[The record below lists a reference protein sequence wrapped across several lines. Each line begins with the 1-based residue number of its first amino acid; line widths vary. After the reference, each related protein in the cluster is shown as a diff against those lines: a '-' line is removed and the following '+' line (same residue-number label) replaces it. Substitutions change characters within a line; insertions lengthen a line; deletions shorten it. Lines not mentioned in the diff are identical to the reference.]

1 MPKILKLTLGSLLA
15 LLLLVAVALVAALVF
30 IDPND
35 YKDDITGAVHDATGR
50 QLTLAGDIELSVFP
64 WLGLTLGEAAL
75 SNAPGF
81 GAEPFARVSAVDI
94 KVKLL
99 PLLQKRVEMKTV
111 RLQGLQVALA
121 KDKDGRSNW
130 DDLLAPPAA
139 AEAPKA
145 EEKPAAEQ
153 PPQAHPL
160 AALAIGGIELS
171 DARVVWDD
179 QQSGQRVQLDKLAL
193 TTGPLSLT
201 DPIDLTLTTNMAL
214 KQPALQTPLKLAG
227 QVAFD
232 LAAQRYTVKGLKLE
246 LNASG
251 EVLPVSP
258 LAATLA
264 AEIDTDLAAQRLTV
278 RGLQVAMLGT
288 TLGGDVQVEQLMA
301 APQATGSIAL
311 AAFSPR
317 ELVAKLGLP
326 VPQTSDA
333 KALTRAK
340 LNTDFS
346 ASLEAATLDKLV
358 LMLDDT
364 QLSGQASVSHFDQ
377 PALRFALTVN
387 EIDADRY
394 LPPPAQQTTA
404 PPAPAA
410 AAVGAAQL
418 PLDMLRALDV
428 DGNLQL
434 GKLKLAN
441 AHLAEIA
448 LRIKAKD
455 GMLRLHPLAAQLYG
469 GRYDGNIAL
478 DVRSD
483 TPRIALDEKLASVN
497 VGPLLKDLLGDDK
510 VSGVANVSAQLSAT
524 GIEPDAVMKTL
535 NGTAQFSFQDGAVKG
550 VNLGQLIREAYAKVK
565 KKPAPPKTTNETD
578 FAEMSGSVKVTNGVV
593 RNDDLQAK
601 SPLLR
606 IAGKGSVDLPKQRID
621 YLVNASLVE
630 SGEGQA
636 GKELEELKAL
646 TIPVKVSGSF
656 SDPKF
661 KLDLEPILK
670 AKARQEVERQ
680 KQKLQDKVDK
690 KVEEEKQ
697 RLRDKLKDKLKSLF

>member
-1 MPKILKLTLGSLLA
+1 
-15 LLLLVAVALVAALVF
+15 
-30 IDPND
+30 
-35 YKDDITGAVHDATGR
+35 
-50 QLTLAGDIELSVFP
+50 
-64 WLGLTLGEAAL
+64 
-75 SNAPGF
+75 
-81 GAEPFARVSAVDI
+81 
-94 KVKLL
+94 
-99 PLLQKRVEMKTV
+99 
-111 RLQGLQVALA
+111 
-121 KDKDGRSNW
+121 
-130 DDLLAPPAA
+130 
-139 AEAPKA
+139 
-145 EEKPAAEQ
+145 
-153 PPQAHPL
+153 
-160 AALAIGGIELS
+160 
-171 DARVVWDD
+171 
-179 QQSGQRVQLDKLAL
+179 
-193 TTGPLSLT
+193 
-201 DPIDLTLTTNMAL
+201 
-214 KQPALQTPLKLAG
+214 
-227 QVAFD
+227 
-232 LAAQRYTVKGLKLE
+232 
-246 LNASG
+246 
-251 EVLPVSP
+251 
-258 LAATLA
+258 
-264 AEIDTDLAAQRLTV
+264 
-278 RGLQVAMLGT
+278 
-288 TLGGDVQVEQLMA
+288 
-301 APQATGSIAL
+301 
-311 AAFSPR
+311 
-317 ELVAKLGLP
+317 
-326 VPQTSDA
+326 
-333 KALTRAK
+333 

-358 LMLDDT
+358 LILDDT

-377 PALRFALTVN
+377 SALRFALTVN
-387 EIDADRY
+387 EVDADRY
-394 LPPPAQQTTA
+394 LPPPAQQPTA

-410 AAVGAAQL
+410 AAAGAAQL

-646 TIPVKVSGSF
+646 TIPVKVTGSF

>member
-111 RLQGLQVALA
+111 RLQGLLVALA

-153 PPQAHPL
+153 PPQAPPL

-646 TIPVKVSGSF
+646 TIPVKVTGSF